1 MATIKKRTS
10 KQGKHTYQAQI
21 IRKGYPSQ
29 YRTFN
34 LKSDAEKW
42 ARKIERE
49 MDTDH
54 FVDLS
59 KAERLTLGE
68 ALDEYLE
75 KKSINKKGKGYS
87 TDKSRVN
94 VIKRHSIHK
103 LSFAKVKSHHIAS
116 YRDDRLKSARPNTVR
131 LELAIISNLYTI
143 ANSEWK
149 DMNVDNPVIK
159 GVWPKNIK
167 DYDRTRR
174 LNSKENEEER
184 LFEAAEKSIWWLKPV
199 IILAIETAM
208 RRGEIASLT
217 WDKIQLKERLIIL
230 EKEKTKNKSERII
243 PLSKKAV
250 QCLKE
255 IKRNSKNTDARV
267 FKILPDQISKQF
279 NASAE
284 SAKINDF
291 HFHDLR
297 REACSRLSKEF
308 NILELMKITGHK
320 TMQQVLTYYNDDV
333 STYVSRMDKVSL
345 GNRQVLRK

>member
-1 MATIKKRTS
+1 MATITKRTN
-10 KQGKHTYQAQI
+10 KQGKHAYQAQI
-21 IRKGYPSQ
+21 IRKGYPAQ
-29 YRTFN
+29 YRTFD

-68 ALDEYLE
+68 ALDEYLS
-75 KKSINKKGKGYS
+75 KKSHHKKGKGYS

-116 YRDDRLKSARPNTVR
+116 YRDERLKSAKPNTVR
-131 LELAIISNLYTI
+131 LELAIISHLYTV

-149 DMNVDNPVIK
+149 DMNVVNPVIK

-167 DYDRTRR
+167 AYDRDRR
-174 LNSKENEEER
+174 FNIKDNEEER
-184 LFEAAEKSIWWLKPV
+184 LLESAGKCVWWLKPV

-217 WDKIQLKERLIIL
+217 WDKIEFKERLITL
-230 EKEKTKNKSERII
+230 DKSKTKNKSERII

-250 QCLKE
+250 QCLKI
-255 IKRNSKNTDARV
+255 IKRKSSKVEPRIFN
-267 FKILPDQISKQF
+267 ILPDQISKQF
-279 NASAE
+279 NYATE
-284 SAKINDF
+284 LAKISDF

-297 REACSRLSKEF
+297 REACTRLSKEF

-333 STYVSRMDKVSL
+333 STYVRRMDKVSTI
-345 GNRQVLRK
+345 NKN